1 MSRKPREEEESDE
14 PAREEPRTPEPSDQA
29 EPHEPEQIAEP
40 DEPGEPDDSGQ
51 AAEPDEPDDAE
62 QADEPDEP
70 DELEQ
75 ADEPDEPDDPEQVD
89 APPAGEIALAAA
101 PPPGAFL
108 KGAVVGLVLL
118 VPLTALAVYVLG
130 RLDIGDPEASYYT
143 IVAFVAV
150 FAGLPAI
157 ITVGGIGRAAAS
169 ALVRPGERGGPSA
182 STRVSAIYTAFTAVG
197 LVLLTVVPLGEVPT
211 ALGTWLWIV
220 ALGGATGALGGFV
233 LGLWVAYGSR
243 KPDSDPTV
251 DL

>member
-1 MSRKPREEEESDE
+1 MSRTPREESSDE
-14 PAREEPRTPEPSDQA
+14 PAGEEPRPPEVSDQA
-29 EPHEPEQIAEP
+29 EPDEPEQI
-40 DEPGEPDDSGQ
+40 
-51 AAEPDEPDDAE
+51 
-62 QADEPDEP
+62 
-70 DELEQ
+70 
-75 ADEPDEPDDPEQVD
+75 D
-89 APPAGEIALAAA
+89 APPAGESGLAAA

-108 KGAVVGLVLL
+108 KGAVIGLILL

-150 FAGLPAI
+150 FAGLPSI

-211 ALGTWLWIV
+211 GLGTWLWIV

-233 LGLWVAYGSR
+233 LGVWVAYGSR
-243 KPDSDPTV
+243 KPDADPPV